1 MTDERLRRRIH
12 GRTVLVTG
20 ASSGIGAASVRQL
33 AAAGARV
40 LLVARSA
47 DRLED
52 LAAEIRQSGGT
63 AGVHPADLS
72 DLRSVE
78 SLLDDV
84 LRRYG
89 GGGVLVHKC
98 RRPVPPSGSLRY
110 E

>member
-1 MTDERLRRRIH
+1 MTGERLRRRIH

-20 ASSGIGAASVRQL
+20 ASSGIGAASARQL

-63 AGVHPADLS
+63 ADVHPADLS
-72 DLRSVE
+72 DLNSV
-78 SLLDDV
+78 
-84 LRRYG
+84 
-89 GGGVLVHKC
+89 
-98 RRPVPPSGSLRY
+98 
-110 E
+110 